1 MLEQFRELK
10 IAVMLNSKIQN
21 LPPYP
26 RALDFWRLARSNFRP
41 RPPPPLQAKTLFK
54 CPTLVRD
61 LIVYF
66 FEKGKISH
74 RDFL

>member
-1 MLEQFRELK
+1 MLEHFRELK

-26 RALDFWRLARSNFRP
+26 RALDFWRLARSNFR
-41 RPPPPLQAKTLFK
+41 RPPPPPSGQNFVQM
-54 CPTLVRD
+54 PYLVRD

>member
-1 MLEQFRELK
+1 MLEHFRELK

-26 RALDFWRLARSNFRP
+26 RALDFWRLARSNFR
-41 RPPPPLQAKTLFK
+41 RPPLQAKTLFK

>member
-1 MLEQFRELK
+1 MLEHFRELK

-26 RALDFWRLARSNFRP
+26 RALDFWRLARSNFRT
-41 RPPPPLQAKTLFK
+41 PPLQAKTLFK